1 MGAALI
7 DADLSESSMV
17 TAYEGDEVVHFG
29 MAIRGVSGTPTPT
42 GTFHILRRIQ
52 DETMDSETIGIPG
65 DGPNEYLIAPAQ
77 LPQLEAARSSS

>member
-1 MGAALI
+1 
-7 DADLSESSMV
+7 
-17 TAYEGDEVVHFG
+17 

-65 DGPNEYLIAPAQ
+65 DGPNEYLIAPVGGW
-77 LPQLEAARSSS
+77 